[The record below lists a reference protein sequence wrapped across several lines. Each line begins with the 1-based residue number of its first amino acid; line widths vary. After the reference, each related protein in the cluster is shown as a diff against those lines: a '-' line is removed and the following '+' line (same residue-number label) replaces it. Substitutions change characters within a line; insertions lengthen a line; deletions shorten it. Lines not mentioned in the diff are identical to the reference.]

1 MLFDILVI
9 LGIAYLGLQFLA
21 TLISVIMIFWYGK
34 H

>member
-9 LGIAYLGLQFLA
+9 LGIAYLGIQLLA
-21 TLISVIMIFWYGK
+21 TLISVIMILWYRK